1 VTHQDSTIRRTADR
15 IVFLYQGLVQWQGT
29 IQEAFTT
36 DSAIV
41 KQFFSGSIDGPIK
54 VAK

>member
-1 VTHQDSTIRRTADR
+1 
-15 IVFLYQGLVQWQGT
+15 VQWQGT

-41 KQFFSGSIDGPIK
+41 KQFFSGSIDGPIQ